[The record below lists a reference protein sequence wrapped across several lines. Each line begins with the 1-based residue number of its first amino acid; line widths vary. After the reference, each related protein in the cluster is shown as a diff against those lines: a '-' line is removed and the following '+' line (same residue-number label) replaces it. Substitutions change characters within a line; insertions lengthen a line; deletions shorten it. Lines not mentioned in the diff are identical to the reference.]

1 MLLIFGVTAI
11 VIFATIL
18 LYEWFRCNLLKNR
31 LKWLKDIPGIPILG
45 SVLEFGDTDDTYGVF
60 QRFFDKHGK
69 LLLLE
74 VAMKPRII
82 SCDYDFFEFML
93 GGQKVLNK
101 SSVYTYLMNW
111 LGTGLLTS
119 DGPKWKKRRRL
130 LTPAFHFSILEQFVD
145 TFETQGR
152 VLMKKLENLQHEDID
167 IYKYITLYALDVIC
181 ETAMGITVNA
191 QEDSDSDYVRNVK
204 EVCRIAATRP
214 HTIFKS
220 TRLFYPLS
228 KDFFKE
234 QQAVRH
240 LHSVTYSVI
249 DSRREKLEKELAMSE
264 EEKQRSRQETE
275 STGIRKKMAF
285 LDILLRSTM
294 DGQPLSREDVREEV
308 DTFMFEGHDT
318 TASAISFCIF
328 EVATHPDVQEKIL
341 EEQISI
347 FEDDFYRNATL
358 SDLQEMRYL
367 ECVVKETLRLY
378 PSVPF
383 IGRKTNEDTIYK
395 GNLIPKDVNIT
406 LCIYHMMRDPE
417 QYENPNEFDP
427 SRFEHN
433 DGKKPYNF
441 VPFSA
446 GPRNCIG
453 QKFAMNEIKS
463 IVSKLV
469 RNFKL
474 LPTTPEH
481 KLKLVA
487 EAVMKSKNGVKIRL
501 VKRETPT

>member
-1 MLLIFGVTAI
+1 MQYMYKTGGDPLLLLDEGLCTFET
-11 VIFATIL
+11 FA
-18 LYEWFRCNLLKNR
+18 N
-31 LKWLKDIPGIPILG
+31 
-45 SVLEFGDTDDTYGVF
+45 F
-60 QRFFDKHGK
+60 QGFFDKHGK

-101 SSVYTYLMNW
+101 STVYTYLMNW

-145 TFETQGR
+145 TFETQGK
-152 VLMKKLENLQHEDID
+152 VLIRKLESLVDKDID

-191 QEDSDSDYVRNVK
+191 QEDSESDYVRYVK
-204 EVCRIAATRP
+204 EVCRIVAIRP

-220 TRLFYPLS
+220 SQLLYPLS
-228 KDFFKE
+228 KDFFRE

-249 DSRREKLEKELAMSE
+249 DSRMKKLEQELAMSE
-264 EEKQRSRQETE
+264 AKRQENE
-275 STGIRKKMAF
+275 ATGIKRKMAF
-285 LDILLRSTM
+285 LDILLRSTI
-294 DGQPLSREDVREEV
+294 DGQPLSREDIREEV

-318 TASAISFCIF
+318 TASAISFCVF
-328 EVATHPDVQEKIL
+328 QVATHPDVQEKIL

-347 FEDDFYRNATL
+347 FGDDFNRNATL
-358 SDLQEMRYL
+358 NDLQEMRYL
-367 ECVVKETLRLY
+367 ECVVKETLRLF

-383 IGRKTNEDTIYK
+383 IGRRTNEDTMYK

-417 QYENPNEFDP
+417 QYPNPNEFDP
-427 SRFEHN
+427 SRFEYN
-433 DGKKPYNF
+433 DGKKPYSF

-453 QKFAMNEIKS
+453 QKFAMNEVKS

-469 RNFKL
+469 RNYKL
-474 LPTTPEH
+474 LPTNPEH

-501 VKRETPT
+501 ARREKPT